1 MNSPS
6 GELSLTG
13 VFLMNL
19 FAQPSRTKR
28 WTVRILLM
36 LVLVPCFVAR
46 AETRHVEKRVQPVY
60 PELARRM
67 HITGVVRVTAA
78 VSADGSVTD
87 AKATSGNQM
96 LTSAA
101 EEAVRK
107 WKFAQSDAASS
118 EVVEVSFVAVN

>member
-1 MNSPS
+1 
-6 GELSLTG
+6 
-13 VFLMNL
+13 MNL

-28 WTVRILLM
+28 STVRILLM

-67 HITGVVRVTAA
+67 RITGVVRVTAT
-78 VSADGSVTD
+78 VSADGNVTD
-87 AKATSGNQM
+87 AKATNGNQM

-107 WKFAQSDAASS
+107 WKFAQSDASSS